1 MVFQISS
8 SESISLSLVLFC
20 LAFRAI
26 PYLPVLPRC
35 CNYGVSDPVYDPEGR
50 LFVVDIVCFL
60 LGYAHHLR
68 GSLKENRLHH
78 EIWSAIRY
86 LDPDVELRNS
96 DVTVGVV
103 WIIVLLLIFVFIYL
117 LYH

>member
-50 LFVVDIVCFL
+50 LFVVDIVCYL

-68 GSLKENRLHH
+68 LSFKENLLHH
-78 EIWSAIRY
+78 F
-86 LDPDVELRNS
+86 L
-96 DVTVGVV
+96 
-103 WIIVLLLIFVFIYL
+103 VLMAQQVAVKDGHY
-117 LYH
+117 

>member
-1 MVFQISS
+1 MSRNVKYNKADDN
-8 SESISLSLVLFC
+8 ET
-20 LAFRAI
+20 
-26 PYLPVLPRC
+26 Y
-35 CNYGVSDPVYDPEGR
+35 SD
-50 LFVVDIVCFL
+50 
-60 LGYAHHLR
+60 
-68 GSLKENRLHH
+68 H

-103 WIIVLLLIFVFIYL
+103 RIIVLLLIFVFIYL